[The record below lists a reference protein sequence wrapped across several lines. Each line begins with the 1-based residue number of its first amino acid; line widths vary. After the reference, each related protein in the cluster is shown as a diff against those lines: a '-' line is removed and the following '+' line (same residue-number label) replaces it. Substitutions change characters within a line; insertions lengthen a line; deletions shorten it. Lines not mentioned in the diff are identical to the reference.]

1 MPAVTEEAL
10 PAVYRAASVFAFPS
24 LVEGYGLPALEAM
37 SAGVPVVASAV
48 PALAEVCES
57 AAILVPPHDAAAWA
71 AAMTRVLDD
80 SALASTLVAAGTA
93 VAAAATWDR
102 GGKALSDLFLS
113 VTNASWRR
121 ASSGWHPSPE
131 LAACIPQSSK
141 FLSMRLR
148 AV

>member
-1 MPAVTEEAL
+1 M
-10 PAVYRAASVFAFPS
+10 
-24 LVEGYGLPALEAM
+24 
-37 SAGVPVVASAV
+37 
-48 PALAEVCES
+48 
-57 AAILVPPHDAAAWA
+57 PPHDAAAWA

-121 ASSGWHPSPE
+121 ASSGSP
-131 LAACIPQSSK
+131 A
-141 FLSMRLR
+141 RN
-148 AV
+148 